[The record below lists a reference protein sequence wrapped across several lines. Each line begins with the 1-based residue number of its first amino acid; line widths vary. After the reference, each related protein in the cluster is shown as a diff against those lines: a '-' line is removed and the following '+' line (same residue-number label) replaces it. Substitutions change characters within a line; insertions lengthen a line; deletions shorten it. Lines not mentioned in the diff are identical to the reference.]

1 MSVVL
6 REASH
11 SEQAVK
17 RAFKFVTMH
26 KSEFTHTKRQIA
38 IAVRLALVHHNSAR
52 AVHGFYAIDFI
63 IDDCGIHI
71 VLVVIPVSA
80 GFPKMTVHNHRR

>member
-1 MSVVL
+1 MSFVL
-6 REASH
+6 GETSH

-26 KSEFTHTKRQIA
+26 KSEFTDAQGQIA

-63 IDDCGIHI
+63 VDDCGIHI

-80 GFPKMTVHNHRR
+80 GFPQMAVHNHRR